1 MVADT
6 EYLPPQDI
14 GTLFYQKYEPR
25 EVLGKGASS
34 TVRRCLLKAVYL
46 LPSAKSLKT
55 NENCITEIVKLCFCN
70 HDYEINQCFGSV
82 LVSGSSF

>member
-14 GTLFYQKYEPR
+14 ATLFYQKYEPR

-34 TVRRCLLKAVYL
+34 TVRRCLLKAGHHTH
-46 LPSAKSLKT
+46 PES
-55 NENCITEIVKLCFCN
+55 IVTGHHIRTL
-70 HDYEINQCFGSV
+70 SP
-82 LVSGSSF
+82 

>member
-14 GTLFYQKYEPR
+14 ATLFYQKYEPR

-34 TVRRCLLKAVYL
+34 TVRRCLLKAGHHTHTL
-46 LPSAKSLKT
+46 SP
-55 NENCITEIVKLCFCN
+55 
-70 HDYEINQCFGSV
+70 
-82 LVSGSSF
+82 